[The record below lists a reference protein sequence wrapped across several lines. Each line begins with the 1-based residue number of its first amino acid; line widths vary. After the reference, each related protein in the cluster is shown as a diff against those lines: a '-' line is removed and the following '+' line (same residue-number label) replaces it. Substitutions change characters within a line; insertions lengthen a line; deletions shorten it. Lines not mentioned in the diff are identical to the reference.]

1 MTGETGLGGDLRIM
15 EAVERGR
22 PFAMVVDGDVIRAF
36 PGETVAAALLAAG
49 RYTLRYTTGGSPR
62 GLFCGIGY
70 CHECRMTIDGRPN
83 VRACITAALPDRR
96 IVIRAQKS
104 TSTTRE

>member
-1 MTGETGLGGDLRIM
+1 MTGEAGLGGDLRII
-15 EAVERGR
+15 EAVERGH
-22 PFAMVVDGDVIRAF
+22 PFEMVVDGDVIRAY

-49 RYTLRYTTGGSPR
+49 KYTLRYTTGGPR

-70 CHECRMTIDGRPN
+70 CHECRVTIDGRPN
-83 VRACITAALPDRR
+83 ARACITAALPDRR
-96 IVIRAQKS
+96 IVTEAQKS